1 MIEPPHAPA
10 HPLRRV
16 ARWVLI
22 AGLTAILVRILIVLG
37 ARG

>member
-1 MIEPPHAPA
+1 MEPSHTPA

-22 AGLTAILVRILIVLG
+22 AALTAVLVRILIVLS

>member
-1 MIEPPHAPA
+1 MEPPHAPA

-22 AGLTAILVRILIVLG
+22 AALTAVLVRILIVLST
-37 ARG
+37 RG

>member
-1 MIEPPHAPA
+1 MEPSHAPA

-16 ARWVLI
+16 ARWVVI
-22 AGLTAILVRILIVLG
+22 AALAAVLVRILIVLS

>member
-1 MIEPPHAPA
+1 MMEPPHAPA

-16 ARWVLI
+16 ARWVVI
-22 AGLTAILVRILIVLG
+22 AVLTAVLVRILLVLS

>member
-1 MIEPPHAPA
+1 MEPSHAPA

-22 AGLTAILVRILIVLG
+22 AALAAILVRILIVLS

>member
-1 MIEPPHAPA
+1 MEPSHAPA

-16 ARWVLI
+16 ARWFLI
-22 AGLTAILVRILIVLG
+22 AALTAVLVRILIVLS

>member
-1 MIEPPHAPA
+1 MEPSHAPS

-16 ARWVLI
+16 ARWVAI
-22 AGLTAILVRILIVLG
+22 AALAAVLLRILIVLS

>member
-1 MIEPPHAPA
+1 MEPSHAPA
-10 HPLRRV
+10 HPLRRL

-22 AGLTAILVRILIVLG
+22 AALAAVLVRIVIVLS

>member
-1 MIEPPHAPA
+1 MEPSHAPA

-16 ARWVLI
+16 ARWVVVAAL
-22 AGLTAILVRILIVLG
+22 AAVLVRILIVLS